1 MADAAATFHLP
12 LLTQYLQEQQELTA
26 VERFSNLHDKDGAT
40 PRNAPVAPVAPD
52 VPGAPAQEQY
62 YRHLL
67 PATPPGPGQQYA
79 FEVDL
84 DRCSGCKACVTA
96 CHSLNGLDE
105 TETWRSV
112 GLLHGGSA
120 VEAIQQTVTTACH
133 HCVDPAC
140 MIGCPVK
147 AYEKDPITGIVKHLD
162 DQCIG
167 CQYCVLTCPYEVP
180 QYNNKKGIVRKC
192 DLCSDRLEVGEAP
205 ACVQAC
211 PTEAI
216 AIKVVSEK
224 HALEDAQAGTLIPG
238 APSSAATAPTT
249 NYKTRRAFP
258 KNMLPADFYAQ
269 RPGHQH
275 MPLVVMLVLT
285 QLSVGAFIVEFVANH
300 LLTAGATASSSRYH
314 ALVAVALGLLAIGAS
329 TFHLGRP
336 RYAYRA
342 VLGVRTSWLSRE
354 ILAFG
359 AFAGAAILYSAA
371 LWQAELLP
379 ILGLSPWSHQFAAEV
394 QARLG
399 IGVSATG
406 LAGVICSVMLYRVTR
421 RAYWAGLFSI
431 FKFTMTALVLG
442 LATTLVTT
450 TGASL
455 LFGNGTL
462 SADAASLLQTL
473 GYSLAAATTAKLAYE
488 SSIFIRLRDKQLGD
502 LKRTALLL
510 KGDLHKENFW
520 RFVAGGSGG
529 IFIPLLIL
537 GTGRA
542 PSATGAFVA
551 ATLSFV
557 LCLIGEFLERR
568 LFFTAVSAP
577 RMPGGV
583 A

>member
-1 MADAAATFHLP
+1 MTDAASAIHLP
-12 LLTQYLQEQQELTA
+12 LISNYLRQQQELTA
-26 VERFSNLHDKDGAT
+26 VERFSNLHEGAT
-40 PRNAPVAPVAPD
+40 LPESA
-52 VPGAPAQEQY
+52 PGAPAQEKY
-62 YRHLL
+62 YRDLL
-67 PATPPGPGQQYA
+67 PITPPKSGQQYA

-112 GLLHGGSA
+112 GLLHGGSPIEP
-120 VEAIQQTVTTACH
+120 VQQTVTTACH

-140 MIGCPVK
+140 MTGCPVN

-167 CQYCVLTCPYEVP
+167 CQYCTLTCPYEVP
-180 QYNNKKGIVRKC
+180 QFNKKKGIVRKC
-192 DLCSDRLEVGEAP
+192 DMCSDRLEVGEAP

-216 AIKVVSEK
+216 SIKVVNK
-224 HALEDAQAGTLIPG
+224 KQALEDAQVGALIPG
-238 APSSAATAPTT
+238 APSSAITAPTT
-249 NYKTRRAFP
+249 NYKTKRAFP
-258 KNMLPADFYAQ
+258 KNTLPADYYSQ

-285 QLSVGAFIVEFVANH
+285 QLSVGAFIVELVASH
-300 LLTAGATASSSRYH
+300 LLGSGAATTSTRYH
-314 ALVAVALGLLAIGAS
+314 SLVAVALGLLAIGAS

-336 RYAYRA
+336 LYAYRA

-379 ILGLSPWSHQFAAEV
+379 LLGLSAWSPAFAAEV
-394 QARLG
+394 RVALG

-406 LAGVICSVMLYRVTR
+406 VAGVICSVMLYRVTR

-442 LATTLVTT
+442 LATTLVTM
-450 TGASL
+450 TGANL
-455 LFGNGTL
+455 LFGATTL
-462 SADAASLLQTL
+462 DAGMASVMQTL
-473 GYSLAAATTAKLAYE
+473 GYALAISMAAKLAYE
-488 SSIFIRLRDKQLGD
+488 ASIFVRLRDKQLSD

-520 RFVAGGSGG
+520 RFASGG
-529 IFIPLLIL
+529 LGGILIPLLSV
-537 GTGRA
+537 GTGSV
-542 PSATGAFVA
+542 PNTIGAFVV
-551 ATLSFV
+551 ATLSFA